1 VKPDT
6 SPTDK
11 ESFSLLPTGSL
22 RREADTKDVAQLTGR
37 SYDAAKRLVRRARE
51 AAGKPAGALVSVQ
64 DFCQL
69 TGLDEA
75 EVSRAINGP
84 LSR

>member
-1 VKPDT
+1 MPRICIY
-6 SPTDK
+6 P
-11 ESFSLLPTGSL
+11 
-22 RREADTKDVAQLTGR
+22 KDVAQLTGR

-69 TGLDEA
+69 TGLNED
-75 EVSRAINGP
+75 EVSRALNAPANRQEMRYGA
-84 LSR
+84 

>member
-1 VKPDT
+1 MPRICIY
-6 SPTDK
+6 P
-11 ESFSLLPTGSL
+11 
-22 RREADTKDVAQLTGR
+22 KDVAQLTGR

-51 AAGKPAGALVSVQ
+51 AAGKPTGSLVSVR

-75 EVSRAINGP
+75 EVSRALNAP
-84 LSR
+84 ANR

>member
-1 VKPDT
+1 MPRICIY
-6 SPTDK
+6 P
-11 ESFSLLPTGSL
+11 
-22 RREADTKDVAQLTGR
+22 KDVAQLTGR

-69 TGLDEA
+69 TGLNED
-75 EVSRAINGP
+75 EVSRALNTPANRQEMRYGA
-84 LSR
+84 

>member
-1 VKPDT
+1 MPRICIY
-6 SPTDK
+6 P
-11 ESFSLLPTGSL
+11 
-22 RREADTKDVAQLTGR
+22 KDVAQLTGR

-51 AAGKPAGALVSVQ
+51 AAGKPAGALVSVC

-75 EVSRAINGP
+75 EVSSALNVPAKR
-84 LSR
+84 

>member
-1 VKPDT
+1 MPRICIY
-6 SPTDK
+6 P
-11 ESFSLLPTGSL
+11 
-22 RREADTKDVAQLTGR
+22 KDVAQLTGR

-51 AAGKPAGALVSVQ
+51 AAGKPAGALVSVR

-75 EVSRAINGP
+75 EVSRAINGAP
-84 LSR
+84 TR